1 VKEDFSKI
9 PSIASKQKRDRRSL
23 VNRCGLIVLVAFVFP
38 AQCAWADELVIQGST
53 TFSDRILSTD
63 LSAIERASKHTLV
76 VVPTKSSLGLLSLF
90 EVQADFAMI
99 STGIEGEIAV
109 LRQNHPDLP
118 FDRLQ
123 TFEVSRT
130 RMAFA
135 VNPTNPVRSASIDVM
150 RHVLSGEITNWRDLG
165 GQSIAIKLVLVRDGG
180 GVQTSVQSQI
190 LNGMPIHAPDAI
202 RVQVGSQVLK
212 IFEQEPEALGL
223 SQLNLLLRSHAVELS
238 TDVAIEQRL
247 SLVTLGP
254 PTAQMREVIGAVQ
267 KIAKTD
273 PK

>member
-1 VKEDFSKI
+1 
-9 PSIASKQKRDRRSL
+9 
-23 VNRCGLIVLVAFVFP
+23 VNRWVFVLLVAVVFL
-38 AQCAWADELVIQGST
+38 AQRAWADELVIQGST
-53 TFSDRILSTD
+53 TFNDRILSTD

-76 VVPTKSSLGLLSLF
+76 VIPTKSSLGLLSLF
-90 EVQADFAMI
+90 DGQADFAMI
-99 STGIEGEIAV
+99 STRIENEVAV
-109 LRQNHPDLP
+109 LRQTNPDLP

-135 VNPTNPVRSASIDVM
+135 VHPTNPVRSASIEMM

-165 GQSIAIKLVLVRDGG
+165 GLDIAIKLVLVRDGG
-180 GVQTSVQSQI
+180 GVQTSVQGQI
-190 LNGMPIHAPDAI
+190 LNGMPIRVPDPI

-212 IFEQEPEALGL
+212 IVEQEPEALGL
-223 SQLNLLLRSHAVELS
+223 AQLNLLLRSHAVELL

-254 PTAQMREVIGAVQ
+254 PTAQMREVINAVQ
-267 KIAKTD
+267 QITETD
-273 PK
+273 SK